1 MATDT
6 QYRVHRDTWN
16 TFCKL
21 MTWTIIGVVVILG
34 GMATFLL

>member
-1 MATDT
+1 MDA
-6 QYRVHRDTWN
+6 QYRVHRETWN